1 MPRRI
6 ILLCLALGCIALV
19 PARVRAIIV
28 DQVIVAI
35 DGEPYTLSNLK
46 NYAESK
52 MKREFPKG
60 DLNRI
65 EDDDKE
71 VLEQFITEKLVAAEV
86 KRLAITLSDQDI
98 DQYVDEIKKKNDLS
112 DAELTEALRR
122 EGFTQE
128 QYRESVRAELEKSQ
142 IIRREVQEKVS
153 ITDEDVER
161 YYQQNKKKFT
171 TPERFHLRHILF
183 ALPQDATPQ
192 QQKEATQKALQIR
205 AQLVAGANFS
215 EMAKQY
221 SDSGA
226 RDGGDLG
233 WMNRGTLLPALEA
246 AAVKLSVG
254 EVSQPVRT
262 DVGIH
267 LIKLEG
273 KEGGEPLPLADVSG
287 KIKEELYARTL
298 EERFQRWLKTDLRK
312 RYRVDVKL
320 PGVIFRPEESKEVT
334 LNKLMASAT
343 KQTKQQKPGVLSYL
357 NPFYYIVKETP
368 IQNENGEDT
377 DQRIMSVFGVP
388 FFKTD
393 ADAEV
398 PADPLAAP
406 TTKTEP
412 TESKGFFST
421 LNPFSSSR

>member
-1 MPRRI
+1 MSTRT

-19 PARVRAIIV
+19 PTRLHAIV
-28 DQVIVAI
+28 VEQVVVAI

-65 EDDDKE
+65 EDDDKQ

-86 KRLAITLSDQDI
+86 KRLAITLSNQDI

-112 DAELTEALRR
+112 DADLTEALRR
-122 EGFTQE
+122 EGFTEE
-128 QYRESVRAELEKSQ
+128 QYRDSVRAELEKSQ

-153 ITDEDVER
+153 ITDEDIER

-183 ALPQDATPQ
+183 SLPQNATPE

-233 WMNRGTLLPALEA
+233 WTNRGTLLPALEA

-298 EERFQRWLKTDLRK
+298 EERFQKWLKTDLRK

-320 PGVIFRPEESKEVT
+320 PGVVFRPEESKEVT
-334 LNKLMASAT
+334 LNKLMASST

-368 IQNENGEDT
+368 IQNDQGEDT

-398 PADPLAAP
+398 PADPLAPP

-412 TESKGFFST
+412 TESKGFFSS